1 MSFLSE
7 FEPLEEKLFSYEEQP
22 APSGKLYTRAAY
34 VGAER
39 VRDIVSEYDKETC
52 RLPYCLENEW
62 FFIGYRIGE
71 GITSFLHKKS
81 GRQLLKNGT
90 EAFFTPLYERTEIRR
105 DVYEERRLLG
115 RNIRGLHARCFQGT
129 LQDIRIL
136 EHGPVFTRVELD
148 FQLEGTAHSSVIL
161 KMYRHLPKIEFTLR
175 IAKTLSEAIESVYL
189 PLSLHLPEA
198 ELYIKNGGVP
208 MRPGVDQLPG
218 SNMEYYIADEGL
230 LYRTDG
236 ESVLINTLDTPL
248 LYMGAYGTSSH
259 RPVRT
264 NRERK

>member
-1 MSFLSE
+1 M
-7 FEPLEEKLFSYEEQP
+7 
-22 APSGKLYTRAAY
+22 
-34 VGAER
+34 
-39 VRDIVSEYDKETC
+39 
-52 RLPYCLENEW
+52 
-62 FFIGYRIGE
+62 
-71 GITSFLHKKS
+71 
-81 GRQLLKNGT
+81 
-90 EAFFTPLYERTEIRR
+90 
-105 DVYEERRLLG
+105 YEERRLLG
-115 RNIRGLHARCFQGT
+115 RNICGLHARCFQGT

-236 ESVLINTLDTPL
+236 
-248 LYMGAYGTSSH
+248 
-259 RPVRT
+259 
-264 NRERK
+264 